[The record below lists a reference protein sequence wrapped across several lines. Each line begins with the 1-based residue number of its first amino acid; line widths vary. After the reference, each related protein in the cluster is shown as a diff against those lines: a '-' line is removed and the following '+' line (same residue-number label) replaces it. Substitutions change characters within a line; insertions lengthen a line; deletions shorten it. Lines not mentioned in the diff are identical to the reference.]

1 MLASVMVY
9 VIVKMLSPVMV
20 FFCGRVL
27 ISVYGI
33 NSCYGVDPGNV
44 IVLLVL
50 YCFPVFC
57 C

>member
-1 MLASVMVY
+1 MVLIC
-9 VIVKMLSPVMV
+9 VIALTPVMV

-33 NSCYGVDPGNV
+33 NSCYGVDPCNV

>member
-1 MLASVMVY
+1 MVY

-33 NSCYGVDPGNV
+33 NSCYGVDPCNV

-50 YCFPVFC
+50 
-57 C
+57 